1 MVKALKFPAV
11 AGALFAAL
19 VATLPDAQAQA
30 PSAFPSRPVRFIV
43 PNAPGGVLDVV
54 ARTVGQKVSEA
65 IGQPVLVENR
75 AGAGGM
81 IGTELAMK
89 APADGYTLLVAD
101 GAIYGINPALYA
113 KLPYDVFRDFVP
125 VTLAAAP
132 PIYLVAN
139 AGTAIRSVQDLIT
152 LSKQTPIAYGSSGN
166 GNGNHLAMELF
177 KSLTGANLN
186 HVPYKGSG
194 SLSPALLAGDVS
206 VGFIGLT
213 AVLPHA
219 RAGKLRI
226 LGIASAQ
233 RSSLTPDIPTVA
245 ESGVPKFAIDI
256 SVGFLAPAATPR
268 EAVLRMS
275 SEINKSLALSDVKQK
290 FEAAGIRAVGTTPE
304 QFGDTMRIEA
314 QQLAA
319 MVKAAGARV
328 D

>member
-1 MVKALKFPAV
+1 MVRGMMRSVV
-11 AGALFAAL
+11 AGLLLAA
-19 VATLPDAQAQA
+19 ACAQAQT
-30 PSAFPSRPVRFIV
+30 AFPSRPVRFIV

-54 ARTVGQKVSEA
+54 ARTVGQKVSES

-113 KLPYDVFRDFVP
+113 KLPYDAFRDFTP

-139 AGTAIRSVQDLIT
+139 ANTPIRSVQDLVA
-152 LSKQTPIAYGSSGN
+152 LSKQSPIAYGSSGN

-186 HVPYKGSG
+186 HVPYKGAG
-194 SLSPALLAGDVS
+194 ALAPGLLAGDVS
-206 VGFIGLT
+206 VGFVGLT

-233 RSSLTPDIPTVA
+233 RSSLTPEIATVA
-245 ESGVPKFAIDI
+245 EGGVPGFAIDI

-268 EAVLRMS
+268 EAVLRMNA
-275 SEINKSLALSDVKQK
+275 EINKSLALAEVRQR

-304 QFGDTMRIEA
+304 QFGETMRTEA